1 MILALYRLLAPLA
14 AALLPLFARFSP
26 KLAATLLWRRE
37 SLGAA
42 DLAPGASPRFL
53 IHAASAGELEQARP
67 LLSEIRARHPRAA
80 ILVTLSSASAR
91 KVAKEM
97 DGAHRAIPM
106 PADTPRNMSRLLD
119 DFAPDRILVVKWDLW
134 PSLMSEARR
143 RRIPVFLLGAALS
156 SRSGRSRWPGRLLA
170 RPLHGLLSGIGAAS
184 QSDAGNFRRL
194 GVAEDR
200 LAVTGDTRF
209 DRVIQRRQEHRPHL
223 LSHSIH
229 PRKTCLVAGSTWP
242 AEENLIWDTYPRI
255 LAEEPK
261 ARLLL
266 APHEPSENNLRRLE
280 SEAARR
286 GLSTARLS
294 TLDHFPEACVVLA
307 DVLGQLAEL
316 YKLGSLALVGGGF
329 GDGVHSVLEAA
340 AHGLPVI
347 MGPRIERA
355 AEATELIEA
364 GAGWMVQNSQ
374 ELFHIW
380 NRHLSDA
387 AFAQDKAD
395 QARLFVDSGAGAAGR
410 SLDFIEKFE
419 I

>member
-1 MILALYRLLAPLA
+1 M
-14 AALLPLFARFSP
+14 
-26 KLAATLLWRRE
+26 WRKE

-53 IHAASAGELEQARP
+53 IHASSAGELEQARP
-67 LLSEIRARHPRAA
+67 LLAEIRVRHPRAA
-80 ILVTLSSASAR
+80 LLITLSSASAR
-91 KVAKEM
+91 KAAKDLSE
-97 DGAHRAIPM
+97 APRAIPM
-106 PADTPRNMSRLLD
+106 PADTPRNMARLLN

-143 RRIPVFLLGAALS
+143 RKIPVFLLGAALS
-156 SRSGRSRWPGRLLA
+156 AKSGRSRWPGRLLA
-170 RPLHGLLSGIGAAS
+170 RPLHGMLSGIGAAS
-184 QSDAGNFRRL
+184 RGDAESFRRL
-194 GVAEDR
+194 GVTEDR
-200 LAVTGDTRF
+200 LAITGDTRF
-209 DRVIQRRQEHRPHL
+209 DRVIQRRQENRSYL
-223 LSHSIH
+223 LSRSIH
-229 PRKTCLVAGSTWP
+229 PRENCLVAGSTWP
-242 AEENLIWDTYPRI
+242 AEENLIWETYPKI
-255 LAEEPK
+255 MSEEPK

-266 APHEPSENNLRRLE
+266 APHEPSEANLCRLE
-280 SEAARR
+280 AEAARR

-316 YKLGSLALVGGGF
+316 YKLGSLAFVGGGF

-355 AEATELIEA
+355 AEASDLVSA
-364 GAGWMVQNSQ
+364 GAGWVIQDVD
-374 ELFHIW
+374 ELFDIW
-380 NRHLSDA
+380 SRHLSDA
-387 AFAQDKAD
+387 AFAQENAD
-395 QARLFVDSGAGAAGR
+395 RARIFVDSGAAAAER